1 MRVHFD
7 QDSNAVYLRLDD
19 SRIVESEEV
28 WPGVVLDLNEHN
40 QVVGVEILDAGKRVS
55 LGDLTQMDFKV
66 ARQPGCRASARAPRS
81 SGSPFTVH
89 SSRQRPAGRVRW
101 AEVSSHEAELLH
113 RDRLPLYRSFRAAE
127 RRKP

>member
-66 ARQPGCRASARAPRS
+66 A
-81 SGSPFTVH
+81 
-89 SSRQRPAGRVRW
+89 
-101 AEVSSHEAELLH
+101 
-113 RDRLPLYRSFRAAE
+113 
-127 RRKP
+127 

>member
-1 MRVHFD
+1 MRAHFD

-66 ARQPGCRASARAPRS
+66 A
-81 SGSPFTVH
+81 
-89 SSRQRPAGRVRW
+89 
-101 AEVSSHEAELLH
+101 
-113 RDRLPLYRSFRAAE
+113 
-127 RRKP
+127 